1 MSKIQVFFATAF
13 CVLLSG
19 AAVTVAAQT
28 DNAGSATVI
37 RVDGAVSYSLG
48 NDQWTPLVAGKI
60 LPAGAVIRTDFNGSV
75 DIVLGKDIDLPQ
87 HAWQGRWTPQNVA
100 PAPDESVRGMMSY
113 RPSAEQNVVRLT
125 PNTTLAIDKLTIV
138 DTGADTVSDTELD
151 LRKGK
156 IFASVKKLTGASQY
170 LIKLPNGIAGVRGTE
185 FSLGDDGK
193 SVVFKSSGGG
203 LVISMVPPS
212 GVPVTTIVVAGFSFD
227 PTTGQP
233 TVISD
238 NMISFL
244 SQIFTAL
251 QSIYS
256 PVSFVTRDGTCIYV
270 SPTHGAGGG
279 NSPPPQASPQ
289 PSPPQNSND

>member
-1 MSKIQVFFATAF
+1 LRTVKNPLKKIHMSKIQVFFATAF

-19 AAVTVAAQT
+19 AAVTANAQT
-28 DNAGSATVI
+28 NTAGSVTVI
-37 RVDGAVSYSLG
+37 RVAGAVSYSLG

-75 DIVLGKDIDLPQ
+75 DIVLGK
-87 HAWQGRWTPQNVA
+87 
-100 PAPDESVRGMMSY
+100 
-113 RPSAEQNVVRLT
+113 QNVVRLT

-156 IFASVKKLTGASQY
+156 IFASVKKLTAASQY

-185 FSLGDDGK
+185 FSLGADGK
-193 SVVFKSSGGG
+193 LVVLQSSGGG
-203 LVISMVPPS
+203 VVISVVPPS
-212 GVPVTTIVVAGFSFD
+212 GVPVTTIVLPGFSFD
-227 PTTGQP
+227 PATGQL

-238 NMISFL
+238 DMISSL

-251 QSIYS
+251 QTTALQTIYS

-270 SPTHGAGGG
+270 SPTRGAGGRR
-279 NSPPPQASPQ
+279 SPP
-289 PSPPQNSND
+289 

>member
-48 NDQWTPLVAGKI
+48 NDQWTTLVAGKI

-87 HAWQGRWTPQNVA
+87 HAWQGRWTPQNIA

-227 PTTGQP
+227 PSTKQL

-251 QSIYS
+251 QAIYS

-270 SPTHGAGGG
+270 SPTHAARGG

-289 PSPPQNSND
+289 PSPPPNSND